1 MGIII
6 RQSVKGTVVSYVGIA
21 IGFFTTF
28 FVLTNFLTAEEIGL
42 TRVLVDAAT
51 VFAGLAQLGTTSSA
65 VRYYPYFKEGEKD
78 HGFFFWT
85 LVIPFI
91 GFLIYGIVFWLLKE
105 PISGFFAENSPLF
118 VDYYNF
124 IFPVGFFLLYMSVF
138 EVNSNLLLRIVV
150 PKFIREVVVRL
161 LSLAAYL
168 LYAFDLINLDGFIIA
183 FSSVYGIATILN
195 IVYIFS
201 LKKISLKPDF
211 KFLKK
216 SLVKDYL
223 LYTLFLIAAALG
235 GVIAPSINSFFIS
248 AKMGLNFAGIFAIAG
263 YMASMIEMP
272 YRSLGTISGPH
283 ISQAI
288 KDQDFTKI
296 NALCKSISLHQL
308 LGGFFIFLAI
318 WINIDLIFELL
329 PNGEIYAAGKWVV
342 FILGLSRLLNSVFNV
357 SEIVLR
363 YSKFYYVS
371 LILTVILTTSAIILN
386 NSLIPVWGMNGAA
399 IASLLSYLIFYFL
412 LLSLVRWKIKTSIF
426 SWKQAQVVLLV
437 LLLFL
442 CDRLWTSFLTP
453 LFLKLPLKVIYAQVI
468 DAIVK
473 SSTLLGSGILLT
485 YLWRISEDA
494 NALIRNILNRFR
506 LRK

>member
-1 MGIII
+1 MGNLCGGKMGGII
-6 RQSVKGTVVSYVGIA
+6 
-21 IGFFTTF
+21 
-28 FVLTNFLTAEEIGL
+28 
-42 TRVLVDAAT
+42 
-51 VFAGLAQLGTTSSA
+51 
-65 VRYYPYFKEGEKD
+65 
-78 HGFFFWT
+78 WT
-85 LVIPFI
+85 
-91 GFLIYGIVFWLLKE
+91 
-105 PISGFFAENSPLF
+105 
-118 VDYYNF
+118 
-124 IFPVGFFLLYMSVF
+124 
-138 EVNSNLLLRIVV
+138 
-150 PKFIREVVVRL
+150 
-161 LSLAAYL
+161 
-168 LYAFDLINLDGFIIA
+168 
-183 FSSVYGIATILN
+183 
-195 IVYIFS
+195 
-201 LKKISLKPDF
+201 
-211 KFLKK
+211 
-216 SLVKDYL
+216 
-223 LYTLFLIAAALG
+223 
-235 GVIAPSINSFFIS
+235 
-248 AKMGLNFAGIFAIAG
+248 
-263 YMASMIEMP
+263 
-272 YRSLGTISGPH
+272 
-283 ISQAI
+283 
-288 KDQDFTKI
+288 
-296 NALCKSISLHQL
+296 KSIVE
-308 LGGFFIFLAI
+308 F
-318 WINIDLIFELL
+318 
-329 PNGEIYAAGKWVV
+329 
-342 FILGLSRLLNSVFNV
+342 VFNV

>member
-6 RQSVKGTVVSYVGIA
+6 RQSVKNRSELCGYRHRL
-21 IGFFTTF
+21 FHHL

-65 VRYYPYFKEGEKD
+65 IRYYPYFKEGEKD

-272 YRSLGTISGPH
+272 YRSLGTISGH
-283 ISQAI
+283 
-288 KDQDFTKI
+288 T
-296 NALCKSISLHQL
+296 SLR
-308 LGGFFIFLAI
+308 
-318 WINIDLIFELL
+318 
-329 PNGEIYAAGKWVV
+329 P
-342 FILGLSRLLNSVFNV
+342 
-357 SEIVLR
+357 
-363 YSKFYYVS
+363 
-371 LILTVILTTSAIILN
+371 
-386 NSLIPVWGMNGAA
+386 
-399 IASLLSYLIFYFL
+399 
-412 LLSLVRWKIKTSIF
+412 
-426 SWKQAQVVLLV
+426 
-437 LLLFL
+437 
-442 CDRLWTSFLTP
+442 
-453 LFLKLPLKVIYAQVI
+453 
-468 DAIVK
+468 
-473 SSTLLGSGILLT
+473 
-485 YLWRISEDA
+485 
-494 NALIRNILNRFR
+494 
-506 LRK
+506 